1 MSSYLTLASHNTGP
15 LLQPGQL
22 PTNPTAEQQG
32 HKLLD
37 QIAPSFG
44 EIALKREDLKQ
55 VLKDTPADNT
65 AIVAQIRNLQDF
77 YRDGWQLCQH
87 TLNKLGRG

>member
-22 PTNPTAEQQG
+22 PTNTTAEQQG

-55 VLKDTPADNT
+55 VLKDSPSDST

-87 TLNKLGRG
+87 ALNKLGRG

>member
-1 MSSYLTLASHNTGP
+1 MSLYLRLISETAGP
-15 LLQPGQL
+15 LLQPVG
-22 PTNPTAEQQG
+22 TAEQQG

-55 VLKDTPADNT
+55 VLKETPDDNT
-65 AIVAQIRNLQDF
+65 AIAGQIRNLQDF
-77 YRDGWQLCQH
+77 YLDGWQRCQQ

>member
-1 MSSYLTLASHNTGP
+1 MSLYLRLISETAGP
-15 LLQPGQL
+15 PLQSAPIVG
-22 PTNPTAEQQG
+22 TAEQQG

-55 VLKDTPADNT
+55 VLKEAPDDNT
-65 AIVAQIRNLQDF
+65 AIAGQIRNLQDF
-77 YRDGWQLCQH
+77 YLDGWQRCQQ